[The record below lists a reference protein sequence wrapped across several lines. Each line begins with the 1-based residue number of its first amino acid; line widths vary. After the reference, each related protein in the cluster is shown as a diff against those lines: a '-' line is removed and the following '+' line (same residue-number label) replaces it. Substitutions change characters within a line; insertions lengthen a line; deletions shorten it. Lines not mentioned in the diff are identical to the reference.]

1 MDQKKVE
8 EKKVGDD
15 KKNDDM
21 EQEPEQ
27 TLTTKQQV
35 SSKPFDSVVVHPL
48 VLLSVVDHFNR
59 MKHIGNTKRV
69 VGVLLGSC
77 RKGIL
82 DISNSFA
89 APFDEEDK
97 DKDVWFF
104 DHEYLEDMVHMF
116 KKVNAKETIVGWYH
130 TGPRLHRNDMAIN
143 DLIKSYNPNACLV
156 IINAEPPELGLPT
169 EAYYSVEEIHDDGT
183 PTSKTFE
190 HLPSEIGAEEAEEVG
205 VEHLLRD
212 IRNITVGSLSQQL
225 TNQLNGLKGF
235 YSSLN
240 DIKLYL
246 EKVAKG
252 DLPINHQIVYHLQ
265 DIFNLLPEITMPD
278 FVKATFVKTNDQA
291 LVVYLA
297 SMIRSVI
304 ALHNLINNKV
314 QNKELSN

>member
-1 MDQKKVE
+1 MSSSAPSS
-8 EKKVGDD
+8 GA
-15 KKNDDM
+15 
-21 EQEPEQ
+21 PAP
-27 TLTTKQQV
+27 TTV
-35 SSKPFDSVVVHPL
+35 AVVDSKPFEKVVIHPL

-69 VGVLLGSC
+69 VGLLLGSL
-77 RKGIL
+77 RSRIL

-89 APFDEEDK
+89 VPFDEEDK

-104 DHEYLEDMVHMF
+104 DHEYMENMYTMF
-116 KKVNAKETIVGWYH
+116 KKVNAREKVVGWYH
-130 TGPRLHRNDMAIN
+130 TGPRLHRNDIAIN
-143 DLIKSYNPNACLV
+143 DLIKSYNPNAVLV

-169 EAYYSVEEIHDDGT
+169 EAYFSVEEIHDDGT

-240 DIKLYL
+240 DIKSYL
-246 EKVAKG
+246 DKVIKG
-252 DLPINHQIVYHLQ
+252 ELPINHQIIYQLQ
-265 DIFNLLPEITMPD
+265 DIFNLLPEINMPE
-278 FVKATFVKTNDQA
+278 FVRATFVKTNDQA

-304 ALHNLINNKV
+304 ALHNLINNKI
-314 QNKELSN
+314 QNKETVN